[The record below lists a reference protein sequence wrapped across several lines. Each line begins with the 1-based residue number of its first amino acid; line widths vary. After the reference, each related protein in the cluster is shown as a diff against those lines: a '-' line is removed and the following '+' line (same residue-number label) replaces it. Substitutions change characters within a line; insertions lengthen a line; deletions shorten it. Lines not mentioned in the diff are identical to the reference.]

1 MISHWKLDAVFRNLY
16 AGKAN
21 KTRESISKIRR
32 SKTNGKGNDKDSA
45 GSPHGG
51 EARNH
56 QQAGRSRPGAAGR
69 DRGERDQEEWRVH
82 HSWDRQAGEGGA
94 QGAAGSQSADRR
106 NDQDQGQDRGEVP
119 RGQGCKGH
127 DRTGEEVVRLRHEL
141 RLLARTCRTLQKP
154 SRMTPERLLLQACE

>member
-1 MISHWKLDAVFRNLY
+1 MVPRTRRNSEELALKTGRGFRKSLCRE
-16 AGKAN
+16 GGQ
-21 KTRESISKIRR
+21 TRESISKIRR
-32 SKTNGKGNDKDSA
+32 SNTNGKGNDKDSA

-94 QGAAGSQSADRR
+94 QGTAGAQSADRR
-106 NDQDQGQDRGEVP
+106 NNQDQGQERG
-119 RGQGCKGH
+119 
-127 DRTGEEVVRLRHEL
+127 
-141 RLLARTCRTLQKP
+141 
-154 SRMTPERLLLQACE
+154 